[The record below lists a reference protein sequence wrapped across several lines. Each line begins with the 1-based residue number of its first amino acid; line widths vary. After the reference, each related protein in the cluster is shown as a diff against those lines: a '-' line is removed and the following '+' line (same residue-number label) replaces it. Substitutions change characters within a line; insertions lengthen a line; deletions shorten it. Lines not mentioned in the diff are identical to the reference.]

1 MQKILDESGVTP
13 LPNQETSSIT
23 ASPNQ
28 LRQLC
33 PPIAWTKPLT
43 ACGPEQDPNMKLH
56 GTVDIN
62 GVSFHAEAFEVSYS
76 TEGEQIGKQDEEETH
91 LGEICNIVQ
100 GAADTVAIAGR
111 EYVLAIIPAQR

>member
-1 MQKILDESGVTP
+1 
-13 LPNQETSSIT
+13 
-23 ASPNQ
+23 
-28 LRQLC
+28 
-33 PPIAWTKPLT
+33 
-43 ACGPEQDPNMKLH
+43 MKLH